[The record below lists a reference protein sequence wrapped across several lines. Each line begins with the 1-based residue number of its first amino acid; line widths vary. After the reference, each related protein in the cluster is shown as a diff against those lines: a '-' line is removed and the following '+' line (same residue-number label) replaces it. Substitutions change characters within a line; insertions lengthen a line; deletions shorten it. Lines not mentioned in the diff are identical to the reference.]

1 LIRTDNPRRIIE
13 DRYVRRGTIV
23 DRNNTPI
30 SSTTGQAGS
39 FTRLYEYPD
48 LAPITGYNHAIYGQ
62 SGLEASMDEYL
73 RGLRGNPA
81 ALIWWSHIL
90 YGMSPPGLDVR
101 LSIDLVLQRRADEM
115 LTGHSGAVV
124 LMNAQNGEIL
134 VMASHPT
141 FNPNHLDEIG
151 SRLNQD
157 PGKPLINRAVQGVYP
172 SGSLLEPFNL
182 AVSGDRRLEGTDL
195 QRVYDQFAFDAVPQ
209 LRFEAAGPVIA
220 PSEDDLHVSPLQGA
234 LAAAALS
241 SHGVMPTAR
250 MAISVN
256 TPQEGWVVLPPLG
269 PSLDVIQPAEA
280 DGAAA
285 VFVDEG
291 KNYWSHIGRATGE
304 EGPVTWF
311 IAGTPP
317 NWQATPLVVVVVLEE
332 DNERLA
338 QFIGQELLV
347 DAMNP

>member
-1 LIRTDNPRRIIE
+1 
-13 DRYVRRGTIV
+13 
-23 DRNNTPI
+23 
-30 SSTTGQAGS
+30 
-39 FTRLYEYPD
+39 
-48 LAPITGYNHAIYGQ
+48 
-62 SGLEASMDEYL
+62 M
-73 RGLRGNPA
+73 PA
-81 ALIWWSHIL
+81 
-90 YGMSPPGLDVR
+90 
-101 LSIDLVLQRRADEM
+101 
-115 LTGHSGAVV
+115 
-124 LMNAQNGEIL
+124 
-134 VMASHPT
+134 
-141 FNPNHLDEIG
+141 
-151 SRLNQD
+151 
-157 PGKPLINRAVQGVYP
+157 
-172 SGSLLEPFNL
+172 
-182 AVSGDRRLEGTDL
+182 
-195 QRVYDQFAFDAVPQ
+195 
-209 LRFEAAGPVIA
+209 
-220 PSEDDLHVSPLQGA
+220 
-234 LAAAALS
+234 
-241 SHGVMPTAR
+241 AR